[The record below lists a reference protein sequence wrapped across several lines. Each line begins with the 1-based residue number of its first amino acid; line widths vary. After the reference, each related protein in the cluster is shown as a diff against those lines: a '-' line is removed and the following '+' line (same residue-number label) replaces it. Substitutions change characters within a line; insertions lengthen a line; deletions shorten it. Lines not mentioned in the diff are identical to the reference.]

1 MGNINWDAYSAF
13 FNDGIIP
20 ASDIVSTIFIIGV
33 ALAGLYVARWMY
45 SKL

>member
-1 MGNINWDAYSAF
+1 MGNINWEAYSAF

-20 ASDIVSTIFIIGV
+20 ASDIVSTVFII
-33 ALAGLYVARWMY
+33 AAAFAGLYIARWMY